1 MAETRHEYY
10 FHAASGT
17 VQWEHPTASLEEPAE
32 AGHASNAQAASA
44 GHVLAACASGQRR
57 PRRLRSTA
65 VAEGGHLG
73 ASLER
78 AGGGGTA
85 SPDGKRASM
94 NMIVTPEDLDL
105 MSQPTGEQI
114 SAAASQEVQALPVI
128 RTPCLY
134 SRRGVAGREEGGRV
148 DG

>member
-1 MAETRHEYY
+1 MAETSHEYY
-10 FHAASGT
+10 FHEASGA

-44 GHVLAACASGQRR
+44 
-57 PRRLRSTA
+57 T
-65 VAEGGHLG
+65 AEGGHLG

-85 SPDGKRASM
+85 SPDGKRASI
-94 NMIVTPEDLDL
+94 NMIVTPEDLEL

-114 SAAASQEVQALPVI
+114 SAAALQEVQALPAI
-128 RTPCLY
+128 RTPLY
-134 SRRGVAGREEGGRV
+134 KHRAVVIKGLSEGR
-148 DG
+148 